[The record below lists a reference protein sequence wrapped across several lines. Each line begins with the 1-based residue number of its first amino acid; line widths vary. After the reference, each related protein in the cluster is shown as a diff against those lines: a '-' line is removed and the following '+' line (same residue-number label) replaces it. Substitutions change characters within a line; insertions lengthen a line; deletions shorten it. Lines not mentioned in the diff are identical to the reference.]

1 MGSTAGARPVMAPH
15 VYEEARANAPMHV
28 QLIRFGALYRPGH
41 SDSARIDGRIVRIFR
56 DREHRLHWGQRVSFA
71 VSVIDR
77 SRSGPPELSGTIYH
91 DGERLG
97 HARWLEVFLEAW
109 QGEIQLVR
117 SQLIVIG
124 HPTLHPVCPPDA
136 KGFLPDGDTR

>member
-1 MGSTAGARPVMAPH
+1 MGGAAGVRPMMAPH

-28 QLIRFGALYRPGH
+28 QLLRIGALDRPGH
-41 SDSARIDGRIVRIFR
+41 SGSARIDGRIVRIFR
-56 DREHRLHWGQRVSFA
+56 DREHQLRWGQRVSFG

-91 DGERLG
+91 DGERL
-97 HARWLEVFLEAW
+97 ARSRWLEVFLEAW

-117 SQLIVIG
+117 SQLLVIR
-124 HPTLHPVCPPDA
+124 HPTLQPVCGPDA
-136 KGFLPDGDTR
+136 KGFLPTGGAQ